1 MAEPQPP
8 PDPDTFPH
16 RLLWVGDTIVLITDL
31 GEKEDRRPLGKSSTL
46 QAAYLRW
53 KHLRDV
59 HGTSHANVFL
69 WGILTGMQVSV
80 IGEWEHLIHR
90 GWSDPEA

>member
-8 PDPDTFPH
+8 PDPNTFPH

-59 HGTSHANVFL
+59 HGPVHANVFL
-69 WGILTGMQVSV
+69 WGLLTGMQVSL
-80 IGEWEHLIHR
+80 ITEMDQLIHR
-90 GWSDPEA
+90 ERVDPDV